1 MKNIEYR
8 SFSIQID
15 TNETRAE
22 GEADGLIRGHAIVFN
37 APSHDLGG
45 FKEIVAPGAL
55 TRTLGDGHNIYCLW
69 SHNNQVPLGSTLGGK
84 LTLTVDDRGLAFT
97 LDPKRLTPAQL
108 DAFTDGEMRMSFG
121 FSAVEQLWH
130 HTEEGPSIRTLL
142 DIDLFEVSPVI
153 NPAYPDTTAAL
164 RSLEASKA
172 ESEQAAEAEK
182 IVETEV
188 EEEVVVRE
196 FSDRDLFELELE
208 LLAQSVK
215 V

>member
-1 MKNIEYR
+1 MKTIEYR
-8 SFSIQID
+8 SFAIQID
-15 TNETRAE
+15 QPETRDD
-22 GEADGLIRGHAIVFN
+22 GQSDGLIRGHAIVFN

-45 FKEIVAPGAL
+45 FREIVSPTAL
-55 TRTLGDGHNIYCLW
+55 NRTLGDGHNIYCLW
-69 SHNNQVPLGSTLGGK
+69 SHNNQMPLGSTLGGK

-121 FSAVEQLWH
+121 FAAVEQLWH

-153 NPAYPDTTAAL
+153 SPAYPDTTAAL

-172 ESEQAAEAEK
+172 EPVEEIVAEAVEETV
-182 IVETEV
+182 VETIEQSV
-188 EEEVVVRE
+188 SE
-196 FSDRDLFELELE
+196 RDFFNLELD
-208 LLAQSVK
+208 LLAQTVE